1 MQRRCYMFKQ
11 SKDAHRNTTS
21 ESRAWTEQWWCLSV
35 YNTLTTSLSMLLL
48 HLTVAGKI
56 INQLAVYTNSPHLCH
71 DKCMKRGEKNMCLDV
86 IFNYLHLSLKV
97 KLAGHYSGCKV
108 IAIIRKSYLSPDR
121 MEWRLNSY
129 WK

>member
-21 ESRAWTEQWWCLSV
+21 ESRLWAEQWWCLSV

-48 HLTVAGKI
+48 HLTVAGNNHKP
-56 INQLAVYTNSPHLCH
+56 AC
-71 DKCMKRGEKNMCLDV
+71 CLHKFSTLV
-86 IFNYLHLSLKV
+86 PWKMYEERWREYVPWCNFNYLHLSLKV
-97 KLAGHYSGCKV
+97 KLAGHYFWCKV

-121 MEWRLNSY
+121 MKRRLNSY
-129 WK
+129 